1 MTAAAIQGHSRLDEA
16 EGVLVSAYEAYKGT
30 VTRVPAPVRQA
41 AETLAKGYE
50 ATNQPDEAARWRA
63 RFAAGAP

>member
-1 MTAAAIQGHSRLDEA
+1 MEALLGQGRLDEA
-16 EGVLVSAYEAYKGT
+16 EGVLVSAYEAYKRTG
-30 VTRVPAPVRQA
+30 TRVPAPVRQA
-41 AETLAKGYE
+41 AEDLAKRYE